1 MRVDINDIRAV
12 LTVAMFAAFIAIVLW
27 AYNGRRK
34 AWFDSIA
41 RSILDDEDEAAVARK
56 RVGEK
61 Q

>member
-1 MRVDINDIRAV
+1 MDINDIRAA
-12 LTVAMFAAFIAIVLW
+12 LTVAMFAAFIGIVLW

-41 RSILDDEDEAAVARK
+41 RSILDEDDEPALAKK